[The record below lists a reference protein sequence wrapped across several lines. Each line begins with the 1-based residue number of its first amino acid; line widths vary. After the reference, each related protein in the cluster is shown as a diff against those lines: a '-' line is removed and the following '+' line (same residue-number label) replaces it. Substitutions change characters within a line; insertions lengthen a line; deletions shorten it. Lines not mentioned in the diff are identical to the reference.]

1 MTTLIPQLKC
11 NVLDDP
17 RLVRR
22 TRYQIWTDHAVPW
35 APIDADLP
43 SFPRNRTV
51 AETNNAQPADPGD
64 KAIAANSR

>member
-1 MTTLIPQLKC
+1 M
-11 NVLDDP
+11 
-17 RLVRR
+17 
-22 TRYQIWTDHAVPW
+22 PW